1 MEIVKYTKKGNGNYQ
16 ITLDI
21 GKKYNLNE
29 DLILKYN
36 LLYKKEIDENILKE
50 LLNENNKY
58 DIYNKCVKYI
68 AVRLRSVNEMRLFM
82 QKKNIDSA
90 EIEKNIDRLIKN
102 NLLNDEMFA
111 KAFIKDKLN
120 FTTMGPYRILKE
132 LELHN
137 IDKNIINKYIY
148 EIDEDFLCDKIN
160 KQINKIVRANK
171 NKVNLRDRVYK
182 NLLTL
187 GYSNELI
194 VKVLNNYNF

>member
-1 MEIVKYTKKGNGNYQ
+1 
-16 ITLDI
+16 
-21 GKKYNLNE
+21 
-29 DLILKYN
+29 
-36 LLYKKEIDENILKE
+36 
-50 LLNENNKY
+50 
-58 DIYNKCVKYI
+58 
-68 AVRLRSVNEMRLFM
+68 M

-160 KQINKIVRANK
+160 KQINRIVRANK

>member
-21 GKKYNLNE
+21 GKRYNLNE

-36 LLYKKEIDENILKE
+36 LLYKKEIDENILQE

-137 IDKNIINKYIY
+137 IDKNIINNIY
-148 EIDEDFLCDKIN
+148 M
-160 KQINKIVRANK
+160 R
-171 NKVNLRDRVYK
+171 
-182 NLLTL
+182 
-187 GYSNELI
+187 
-194 VKVLNNYNF
+194 

>member
-1 MEIVKYTKKGNGNYQ
+1 
-16 ITLDI
+16 
-21 GKKYNLNE
+21 
-29 DLILKYN
+29 
-36 LLYKKEIDENILKE
+36 
-50 LLNENNKY
+50 
-58 DIYNKCVKYI
+58 
-68 AVRLRSVNEMRLFM
+68 
-82 QKKNIDSA
+82 
-90 EIEKNIDRLIKN
+90 
-102 NLLNDEMFA
+102 
-111 KAFIKDKLN
+111 
-120 FTTMGPYRILKE
+120 MGPYRILKE

-160 KQINKIVRANK
+160 KQINRIVRANK

>member
-1 MEIVKYTKKGNGNYQ
+1 
-16 ITLDI
+16 
-21 GKKYNLNE
+21 
-29 DLILKYN
+29 
-36 LLYKKEIDENILKE
+36 
-50 LLNENNKY
+50 
-58 DIYNKCVKYI
+58 
-68 AVRLRSVNEMRLFM
+68 M